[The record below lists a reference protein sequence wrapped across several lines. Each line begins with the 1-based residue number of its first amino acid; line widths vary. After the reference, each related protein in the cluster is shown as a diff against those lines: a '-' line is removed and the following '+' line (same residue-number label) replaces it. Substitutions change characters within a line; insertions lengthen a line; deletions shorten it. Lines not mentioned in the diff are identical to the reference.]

1 MATDRLDAA
10 RTALRTERRRIV
22 DEREAFE
29 AFRRRL
35 TDIDP
40 ADAPT
45 AGGRRLLV
53 DAPAA
58 TGANAVRD
66 AYRATVMSV
75 PHYDEE
81 YGEAYHDSVEIEFGP
96 AVAAGLEGGLDPA
109 TKRATLAAARGGYED
124 RDRLVA
130 ALDAEADS
138 LADCRDV
145 VVPVLEELH
154 DLNAETREGDYGA
167 LEAVRGRL
175 VVLERRC
182 DDAVADRQARLREN
196 HDRLGLPADF
206 PDLQR
211 YLYRDLGVDYPALA
225 TLAELADCVREAR
238 VRAERRLATVG

>member
-10 RTALRTERRRIV
+10 RATLRTERRRVV

-40 ADAPT
+40 TDAPV
-45 AGGRRLLV
+45 AGDRPLLV

-58 TGANAVRD
+58 TGADAVRD

-81 YGEAYHDSVEIEFGP
+81 YGEGYHDSLEIEFGP
-96 AVAAGLEGGLDPA
+96 AVAAGLDDGLDPA
-109 TKRATLAAARGGYED
+109 TKRAALTATRAGYEE
-124 RDRLVA
+124 RDRFVE

-138 LADCRDV
+138 LADCHDV
-145 VVPVLEELH
+145 VSSVLAELRE
-154 DLNAETREGDYGA
+154 LNAETCDCDYGV

-182 DDAVADRQARLREN
+182 DEAVADRQAHLREN
-196 HDRLGLPADF
+196 HDRLGFPDDF

-211 YLYRDLGVDYPALA
+211 YLYSDLDVDYPALA
-225 TLAELADCVREAR
+225 TLAELAALVREAR

>member
-10 RTALRTERRRIV
+10 RTALRTERRRVV
-22 DEREAFE
+22 DEREAFA

-40 ADAPT
+40 ADVPT
-45 AGGRRLLV
+45 AGDRRLLV
-53 DAPAA
+53 DAPTA
-58 TGANAVRD
+58 TGADAVRD

-75 PHYDEE
+75 PHYDDE
-81 YGEAYHDSVEIEFGP
+81 YGDTYRDSVEIEFGP
-96 AVAAGLEGGLDPA
+96 AVAAGLAEGLDPP
-109 TKRATLAAARGGYED
+109 TKRATLAAARSGYED
-124 RDRLVA
+124 RDRLVE

-138 LADCRDV
+138 LADCRAV
-145 VVPVLEELH
+145 AVPVLDELH
-154 DLNAETREGDYGA
+154 ELNAETRASDYGA

-182 DDAVADRQARLREN
+182 DDAVTDRQTHLREN

-211 YLYRDLGVDYPALA
+211 YLYRDLDVDYPALA
-225 TLAELADCVREAR
+225 TLAELADLVREAR
-238 VRAERRLATVG
+238 IRAERRLATVG